1 MKRLFLMKRDIN
13 SGIETSTVLLVVTY
27 SKAARASLRNARRT
41 HEAAVVRRFGR
52 AVLFEE
58 TELGAFL
65 AIRLQEKHPGDVTI
79 ERTGP
84 LDPTDVPDRVAEAA
98 RSYENR
104 SNPNVS
110 YAAFAAGSD
119 HPSIETMRDRR
130 L

>member
-1 MKRLFLMKRDIN
+1 M
-13 SGIETSTVLLVVTY
+13 LLVVTY
-27 SKAARASLRNARRT
+27 SKAARSSLRNACRT
-41 HEAAVVRRFGR
+41 HEEAVVRRFGR

-65 AIRLQEKHPGDVTI
+65 AIRLREKHPGGVAV

-84 LDPTDVPDRVAEAA
+84 LDPTGVPERVSDAA
-98 RSYENR
+98 RAYEER
-104 SNPNVS
+104 SNPNTS

-119 HPSIETMRDRR
+119 HPSVEAMRNRP